1 MLGTLAK
8 WLRILGYDTV
18 YDNCINDDEIVER
31 CAREGRIAL
40 TRDARLTQRR
50 RLRGAMFIE
59 STELGAQIR
68 QVLAHLGREVDLAR
82 LLSRC
87 VECNRL
93 LECVSAEAVQPLV
106 PAYVFRTQPDFKQ
119 CPSCRRVYWGGTH
132 RDAIQLRLTKLLGTT
147 QGTNTD

>member
-18 YDNCINDDEIVER
+18 YDNRIDDDEIVER
-31 CAREGRIAL
+31 CVREARIAL
-40 TRDARLTQRR
+40 TRDARLTER
-50 RLRGAMFIE
+50 RLLRDALLIE

-68 QVLAHLGREVDLAR
+68 QVLTYLARDVDPAR

-87 VECNRL
+87 VECNTVL
-93 LECVSAEAVQPLV
+93 QSVSAETVQTLV
-106 PAYVFRTQPDFKQ
+106 PEYVFRTQREFKQ

-132 RDAIQLRLTKLLGTT
+132 RDAIQRRLRKLLE
-147 QGTNTD
+147 D

>member
-18 YDNCINDDEIVER
+18 YDNRIDDDEIVEQCVR
-31 CAREGRIAL
+31 EARIVL

-50 RLRGAMFIE
+50 LLRGALLIE

-68 QVLAHLGREVDLAR
+68 QVLAYLGRDVDPNR

-87 VECNRL
+87 VECNSV
-93 LECVSAEAVQPLV
+93 LEPVPAEKIQPLV
-106 PAYVFRTQPDFKQ
+106 PEYVFRTQRDFKQ
-119 CPSCRRVYWGGTH
+119 CPSCHRVYWGGTH
-132 RDAIQLRLTKLLGTT
+132 RGAIQRRLTKLLAG
-147 QGTNTD
+147 G